1 MKELNVQ
8 NLIILRTCLKY
19 FQLISDDISDEV
31 LDTSIKVDEIYNSE
45 KQKKLGCLDN
55 FEAKS
60 KAEKI
65 YERLEVSSEEYF
77 KSLYEEYLH
86 YKDFFDE
93 QVS

>member
-1 MKELNVQ
+1 MIREITGPV
-8 NLIILRTCLKY
+8 
-19 FQLISDDISDEV
+19 
-31 LDTSIKVDEIYNSE
+31 TSVIDIYNSE

-93 QVS
+93 QAS